1 MKANVGNPKS
11 DQIWKSPGCFN
22 TFWQMIFVMAILT
35 HVDKCYILQN
45 CSKKR
50 THSKCKI
57 VFLTTLGPDCLE
69 LIIFD
74 IIKKKIDNSSS
85 HLITSS
91 IDNALSI

>member
-22 TFWQMIFVMAILT
+22 TFWQICKIA
-35 HVDKCYILQN
+35 Q
-45 CSKKR
+45 KR